1 MKLASIMQDT
11 LIPLVREAAAKA
23 NIELS
28 VYSNRI
34 LETSPELC
42 DNAIADLSNADL
54 ILLYRT
60 NYQFW
65 ENIEDK
71 IREFGHRV
79 PIICVG
85 TDASYWGLSSVSP
98 EIVTT
103 CYKYFLGDGKEN
115 VQRLMHYLLKEFAN
129 CDILVQPPVDTPWQ
143 GIFHPKSETKIYSNV
158 NEFLDWYK
166 PHSENPWVG
175 VLVSRSTWISGE
187 HDIDK
192 AIIQDLESE
201 GCNVFP
207 VFTNATGDA
216 EIGALSISE
225 VIDQFFFK
233 NDFFK
238 VSAIVKLTSYM
249 IGPSHSQTAGEFLT
263 GINVPVFQP
272 VITSFATLSE
282 WKEMQG
288 LSSDLSWS
296 IIMPEFEG
304 IIEPIMLGSTRFN
317 KDDDYN
323 RTAIP
328 ERSLKIAKRIRQ
340 WIRLSEKATKD
351 RKIVF
356 ILNNNPCA
364 GVEASIGGGS
374 HLDVAESL
382 VRILNSMRKKG
393 YNLSDIPEK
402 GKEIMDM
409 FLEKKAI
416 SEFRWT
422 TTSEII
428 RCGGTIALMDNN
440 SYQEYFSTLTP
451 NVQKKISDTWGIPP
465 GEGMVSDGKILI
477 TGLSFGNAIIAVQ
490 PKRGCYG
497 AKCDGTVCKILHDP
511 ECPPTHQYLAT
522 YHYFREIF
530 GADAIVHVGTHGNME
545 FLPGKGT
552 ALSQECFPDI
562 AIGNTPMLYIYNTDN
577 PSEGVIAKR
586 RVYSTLIGHMQT
598 VLTSGSLYEKYSQLD
613 DLLVQYETAKHDPA
627 RCHALE
633 HVIKDAVEA
642 ANLTEIEI
650 THEIPMDEIVRQCHE
665 VLSRI
670 RNTQIQ
676 LGMHIFGE
684 IPVDEKR
691 IDLIN
696 SILRYDSGDNS
707 PRRIVANVFG
717 LEFNQ
722 IVQQQDKFNS
732 SFGMSNGALLE
743 WLDEKVKI
751 CISFALSKKEASWN
765 ELLGVPVPPV
775 LEDALTDLVIRVQDI
790 NKRLEDS
797 KEIESLQNAME
808 GGYVTPGPSGHI
820 TRGHD
825 EILPTGRNFYSF
837 DPGRL
842 PTKAAWRVGKRL
854 ADLLVERYINESGVP
869 PKSVAFNWNSSDLLT
884 SDGEMMAEIMAL
896 MGVEPV
902 WEQNGKVK
910 NYQII
915 PSQELIY
922 PRIDITAKISGI
934 MRDNFGDCIDFIDD
948 IVRNIAQLSEN
959 DDKNFI
965 RQHVTKEISE
975 HQTGFE
981 EATARFF
988 CCKPGAYTSSGVNL
1002 AVLASAWETEADLA
1016 EIYIA
1021 TNGYAYGGGRNG
1033 NAAHEQLASNLA
1045 HVDVTFNKVSSDETD
1060 LLGCC
1065 CYFGG
1070 HGGMTAAA
1078 RHMTGTKVKAYYGDT
1093 REPSNVQVTTL
1104 ADEIRRIVRT
1114 KLLNPRWIEGMQEHG
1129 YKGASD
1135 IMKRITRVY
1144 GWEAST
1150 QEVDDWVFDDITKTF
1165 VTDPE
1170 MRKFFEDNNPY
1181 ALEEISR
1188 RLLEANSRGLWEP
1201 DEQLLDELRSSYL
1214 EIESWLEDKAGDGEF
1229 QGGSVDIITA
1239 DEIEGW
1245 GNEIRSV
1252 MDKIHRRDNNS

>member
-1 MKLASIMQDT
+1 MKIASIMQDT
-11 LIPLVREAAAKA
+11 LIPLIKEAAKEAD
-23 NIELS
+23 IEFSL
-28 VYSNRI
+28 YSNRA
-34 LETSPELC
+34 LEASPELWE
-42 DNAIADLSNADL
+42 NAISDLSNADL

-65 ENIEDK
+65 ENIEEK
-71 IREFGHRV
+71 IREIGNRT

-85 TDASYWGLSSVSP
+85 TDASYWGLSTVSP
-98 EIVTT
+98 GIVTT

-115 VQRLMHYLLKEFAN
+115 IRRLMHYLLKEFGN
-129 CDILVQPPVDTPWQ
+129 DDHPVQPPVETPWQ
-143 GIFHPKSETKIYSNV
+143 GIFHPKSDTKIYSDL

-166 PHSENPWVG
+166 PNPENPWVG

-192 AIIQDLESE
+192 SIVQDLEDE
-201 GCNVFP
+201 GCNVLP

-216 EIGALSISE
+216 EIGALNIRE
-225 VIDQFFFK
+225 VIDRYFINNGAFRI
-233 NDFFK
+233 N
-238 VSAIVKLTSYM
+238 AIVKLTSYM
-249 IGPSHSQTAGEFLT
+249 IGPGSSQTAGEFLP

-272 VITSFATLSE
+272 VITSFATLNE
-282 WKEMQG
+282 WKEMHG

-304 IIEPIMLGSTRFN
+304 IIEPVMLGSTRLN
-317 KDDDYN
+317 KDDDYR

-328 ERSLKIAKRIRQ
+328 DRSAKIAKRIRQ
-340 WIRLSEKATKD
+340 WIRLSEKAAED

-356 ILNNNPCA
+356 VLNNNPCA
-364 GVEASIGGGS
+364 SVEANIGAGS
-374 HLDVAESL
+374 HLDVAESV
-382 VRILNSMRKKG
+382 VRILHSMQKEG
-393 YNLSDIPEK
+393 YGVSGIPENAK
-402 GKEIMDM
+402 DLMDL
-409 FLEKKAI
+409 FLKKKAI

-428 RCGGTIALMDNN
+428 RCGGILTLMDNDT
-440 SYQEYFSTLTP
+440 YLRYFTTLTP
-451 NVQKKISDTWGIPP
+451 NVRKKVNDTWGVPP
-465 GEGMVSDGKILI
+465 GEGMISDGKILI
-477 TGLSFGNAIIAVQ
+477 TGLPFGNAIVAVQ

-497 AKCDGTVCKILHDP
+497 ARCDGSVCKILHDP

-522 YHYFREIF
+522 YHYFSDIY

-562 AIGNTPMLYIYNTDN
+562 AVGNIPMLYIYNTDN
-577 PSEGVIAKR
+577 PAEGVIAKR
-586 RVYSTLIGHMQT
+586 RVYAALIGHMQT
-598 VLTSGSLYEKYSQLD
+598 VLTKGSLYEKYLQLD
-613 DLLVQYETAKHDPA
+613 DLLVQYETARHDPA

-642 ANLTEIEI
+642 ANLTEIKTGPEVPI
-650 THEIPMDEIVRQCHE
+650 DEIIRQCHE

-676 LGMHIFGE
+676 LGMHVFGE
-684 IPVDEKR
+684 IPSGDKR

-696 SILRYDSGDNS
+696 SILRYDAGDSS
-707 PRRIVANVFG
+707 PRRTVAKVFG
-717 LEFNQ
+717 LDFNQ
-722 IVQQQDKFNS
+722 IVRNQDQFDS
-732 SFGMSNGALLE
+732 TFGMSNGALLE

-751 CISFALSKKEASWN
+751 CISASLPGKRIAWN
-765 ELLGVPVPPV
+765 EILGVPVPP
-775 LEDALTDLVIRVQDI
+775 ESKEALNAFMDRVRDI
-790 NKRLEDS
+790 DRRLDDS
-797 KEIESLQNAME
+797 KEIESLRNAMS
-808 GGYVTPGPSGHI
+808 GGYVPPGPSGHI

-854 ADLLVERYINESGVP
+854 ANLLVDKYVAESGKP
-869 PKSVAFNWNSSDLLT
+869 PESVAFNWNSSDLLT

-902 WEQNGKVK
+902 WKQNGSV
-910 NYQII
+910 NSYRII
-915 PSQELIY
+915 PSDELSY

-948 IVRNIAQLSEN
+948 IIRDVAKIDGEE
-959 DDKNFI
+959 DVNFVKK
-965 RQHVTKEISE
+965 HVDEEISE
-975 HQTGFE
+975 YQTDFDD
-981 EATARFF
+981 ATARFF
-988 CCKPGAYTSSGVNL
+988 CCKPGVYTSSGVNL
-1002 AVLASAWETEADLA
+1002 AVLAGAWKDEKDLA

-1033 NAAHEQLASNLA
+1033 HAAHEQLASNLS
-1045 HVDVTFNKVSSDETD
+1045 HLDVTFNKVSSDETD

-1078 RHMTGTKVKAYYGDT
+1078 RHITGTKVKAYYGDT
-1093 REPSNVQVTTL
+1093 REPNNVQVTTL

-1150 QEVDDWVFDDITKTF
+1150 QEVDDWIFDDITRTF

-1181 ALEEISR
+1181 AIEEISR

-1214 EIESWLEDKAGDGEF
+1214 EIESWLEDLAGEGEF
-1229 QGGSVDIITA
+1229 QGGSVDVVTA
-1239 DEIEGW
+1239 AEIEGW
-1245 GNEIRSV
+1245 GNEIESV
-1252 MDKIHRRDNNS
+1252 MKKIHGRKK